1 MKTPQRKIRDIQR
14 LLSAFPPQGGD
25 PEQTLRN
32 YVFAVDEWA
41 ADLVEAAVD
50 LYLCGKVT
58 GFDGRFAP
66 TPPMLATGCRI
77 AADAQA
83 RARYLENF
91 STPRL
96 PSPQIVHTAEE
107 RQRVRRLVEGFVA
120 AGEAEK
126 ATLQA
131 TREHIERWNR
141 VHARFDPPQDDQSL
155 MQRLLGYSVG
165 SPESEE
171 NAA

>member
-1 MKTPQRKIRDIQR
+1 MQTPKRKIRDIQR
-14 LLSAFPPQGGD
+14 LLSAFPPQPGD
-25 PEQTLRN
+25 PEQVLRN
-32 YVFAVDEWA
+32 YVFAVDEWQ
-41 ADLVEAAVD
+41 ADHVEAAVD
-50 LYLCGKVT
+50 LYLCGKVP

-77 AADAQA
+77 AAEAAA
-83 RARYLENF
+83 RSRYLDSL

-96 PSPQIVHTAEE
+96 PSPQIVHSPEE
-107 RQRVRRLVEGFVA
+107 RARVRELVQGFVA
-120 AGEAEK
+120 AGEAHK
-126 ATLQA
+126 AA
-131 TREHIERWNR
+131 TEATKEHIERWNR

-155 MQRLLGYSVG
+155 MERLLGYSVG